1 MVSTSARSGRTSRV
15 PHDHRAFQGEVDSHL
30 VGTYS
35 QLLVSPKGRTPIVNV
50 SLQGTPFPPI
60 PVATG
65 SLGVLLRPVLWL
77 YRWLVRLATGK

>member
-1 MVSTSARSGRTSRV
+1 MAELAEKLIAAVAAHPGFGEKAR
-15 PHDHRAFQGEVDSHL
+15 Q
-30 VGTYS
+30 
-35 QLLVSPKGRTPIVNV
+35 TPIVNV
-50 SLQGTPFPPI
+50 SVQGTPFPPI